1 MDGIYERLEK
11 AQANG
16 MSVAFPRENT
26 QNGPDVS
33 LNPHLDSAGDA
44 ERASADHFSTGRVE
58 SGAPTTGTPAAQEM
72 RAIRQLLEQQ
82 TRQLETL
89 TQQVAKLNQM
99 VESSHSIAPLPS
111 PAAQD
116 MPPSSAQEPNP
127 AAAGTPEPPRAELP
141 DIGTTHIVT
150 RGETLTSIAK
160 QYKVTISELQKENK
174 IQNDRKLQIGQTLTI
189 PSPKSMDPH
198 KKEKQ

>member
-1 MDGIYERLEK
+1 MLHFRAKTHRMGRMSRSIPIWIALAMLS
-11 AQANG
+11 AQA
-16 MSVAFPRENT
+16 PII
-26 QNGPDVS
+26 
-33 LNPHLDSAGDA
+33 SAQDA
-44 ERASADHFSTGRVE
+44 SRA
-58 SGAPTTGTPAAQEM
+58 GAPTTGTPAAQEM